1 MIEIFNDGFKMY
13 TALTFLTIAT
23 LLIEIICIKATS
35 LDVANSFVKVFY
47 LVVLAAFCEWF
58 GVAAPLFLPLEFR
71 GLLILIKSV
80 ELMVAPVIPVAMAL
94 SISREKPKLYHI
106 IPLTISVIVIFSSV
120 FTENIFYFT
129 NDNIYHHGPFYFVYI
144 IAYFAGVLYMVVK
157 VILVSKK
164 KGFHDILVLF
174 LSFSL
179 LLAGMII
186 QALYSNIRI
195 DWCAAAM
202 ASTLVCLNYL
212 TQDQKKAVEDM
223 KKAMDE
229 ANMANKA
236 KTNFMGRMSHDLRT
250 PINGIMGM
258 AQIAKK
264 NLGNEEVVSDCLDKI
279 DSSNRHLMSL
289 IGDILQMSSLESGG
303 ITLSHESFDIVETL
317 SDSIEMLSSAAKDRG
332 VRIIDDDY
340 ENIKYRKVIGS
351 PSHVRQVF
359 TNIISNAVKYNKMGG
374 FVEVKTSVI
383 GDSEGKVTYRF
394 TFSDTGLGM
403 SDDFLKKIFEPFS
416 REDDENILKR
426 QGSGLG
432 MSIVKDLVTLMGGNI
447 TVISEKNIGSV
458 FTVDIPFDIDSDSE
472 TDESDDNIPES
483 FEGKRVLLVED
494 NDLNQEIALY
504 MLKEKG
510 FDVDTADN
518 GKEAVGKFLSSKLFF
533 YNLIL
538 MDIMMPVMNGLEA
551 TRVIRSSGRSDSSIP
566 IIAMTANAYEEDKKE
581 CIEAGM
587 NEHIAKP
594 LEESELMA
602 AISRNLK

>member
-1 MIEIFNDGFKMY
+1 MIEIFNYGFKMY

-47 LVVLAAFCEWF
+47 LVVVAAFCEWF
-58 GVAAPLFLPLEFR
+58 GVAAPILLPLEFR

-458 FTVDIPFDIDSDSE
+458 FTVDIPFDIDSESE
-472 TDESDDNIPES
+472 AKESDDDTPDS

-510 FDVDTADN
+510 FEVDTADN
-518 GKEAVGKFLSSKLFF
+518 GKEAVGKFLSSKPFF

-551 TRVIRSSGRSDSSIP
+551 TRAIRSSGRSDSSVP

-594 LEESELMA
+594 LEESEIMA
-602 AISRNLK
+602 AIRRNI

>member
-47 LVVLAAFCEWF
+47 LVVVAAFCEWF
-58 GVAAPLFLPLEFR
+58 GVAAPLLLPLEFR

-120 FTENIFYFT
+120 FTEKIFYFT

-317 SDSIEMLSSAAKDRG
+317 SDSIEMLSTAAKDRG

-374 FVEVKTSVI
+374 SEQDKTSVS
-383 GDSEGKVTYRF
+383 GESEGKVTYRF

-458 FTVDIPFDIDSDSE
+458 FTVDIPFDIDSESE
-472 TDESDDNIPES
+472 AKESDDDTPDS

-510 FDVDTADN
+510 FEVDTADN
-518 GKEAVGKFLSSKLFF
+518 GKEAVGKFLSSKPFF

-551 TRVIRSSGRSDSSIP
+551 TRAIRSSGRSDSSVP

-594 LEESELMA
+594 LEESEIMA
-602 AISRNLK
+602 AIRRNI

>member
-35 LDVANSFVKVFY
+35 LDVADSFVKVFY
-47 LVVLAAFCEWF
+47 LVVVAAFCEWF
-58 GVAAPLFLPLEFR
+58 GVAAPILLPLEFR

-317 SDSIEMLSSAAKDRG
+317 SDSIEMLSTAAKDRG

-458 FTVDIPFDIDSDSE
+458 FTVDIPFDIDSESE
-472 TDESDDNIPES
+472 AKESDDDTPDS

-510 FDVDTADN
+510 FEVDTADN
-518 GKEAVGKFLSSKLFF
+518 GKEAVGKFLSSKPFF

-551 TRVIRSSGRSDSSIP
+551 TRAIRSSGRSDSSVP

-594 LEESELMA
+594 LEESEIMA
-602 AISRNLK
+602 AIRRNI

>member
-35 LDVANSFVKVFY
+35 LDVAKSFVKVFY
-47 LVVLAAFCEWF
+47 LVVVAAFCEWF
-58 GVAAPLFLPLEFR
+58 GVAAPILLPLEFR

-120 FTENIFYFT
+120 FTDKIFYFT

-317 SDSIEMLSSAAKDRG
+317 SDSIEMLSTAAKDRG

-458 FTVDIPFDIDSDSE
+458 FTVDIPFDIDSESE
-472 TDESDDNIPES
+472 AKESDDDTPDS

-510 FDVDTADN
+510 FEVDTADN
-518 GKEAVGKFLSSKLFF
+518 GKEAVGKFLSSKPFF

-551 TRVIRSSGRSDSSIP
+551 TRAIRSSGRSDSSVP

-594 LEESELMA
+594 LEESEIMA
-602 AISRNLK
+602 AIRRNI

>member
-1 MIEIFNDGFKMY
+1 MY

-47 LVVLAAFCEWF
+47 LVVVAAFCEWF
-58 GVAAPLFLPLEFR
+58 GVAAPLLLPLEFR

-120 FTENIFYFT
+120 FTEKIFYFT

-317 SDSIEMLSSAAKDRG
+317 SDSIEMLSTAAKDRG

-602 AISRNLK
+602 AISRNL

>member
-47 LVVLAAFCEWF
+47 LVVVAAFCEWF

-120 FTENIFYFT
+120 FTDKIFYFT

-202 ASTLVCLNYL
+202 ASTRVCLNYL

-317 SDSIEMLSSAAKDRG
+317 SDSIEMLSTAAKDRG

-518 GKEAVGKFLSSKLFF
+518 GKEAVGKFLSSKPFF

-551 TRVIRSSGRSDSSIP
+551 TRAIRSSGRSDSSVP

-594 LEESELMA
+594 LEESEIMA
-602 AISRNLK
+602 AIRRNI

>member
-47 LVVLAAFCEWF
+47 LVVVAAFCEWF

-120 FTENIFYFT
+120 FTDKIFYFT

-317 SDSIEMLSSAAKDRG
+317 SDSIEMLSTAAKDRG

-594 LEESELMA
+594 LEESEIMA
-602 AISRNLK
+602 VIRRNI

>member
-35 LDVANSFVKVFY
+35 LDVADSFVKVFY
-47 LVVLAAFCEWF
+47 LVVVAAFCEWF
-58 GVAAPLFLPLEFR
+58 GVAAPILLPLEFR

-120 FTENIFYFT
+120 FTEKIFYFT

-317 SDSIEMLSSAAKDRG
+317 SDSIEMLSTAAKDRG

-602 AISRNLK
+602 AISRNL

>member
-47 LVVLAAFCEWF
+47 LVVVAAFCEWF

-120 FTENIFYFT
+120 FTDKIFYFT

-317 SDSIEMLSSAAKDRG
+317 SDSIEMLSTAAKDRG

-602 AISRNLK
+602 AISRNL

>member
-47 LVVLAAFCEWF
+47 LVVVAAFCEWF
-58 GVAAPLFLPLEFR
+58 GVAAPLLLPLEFR

-120 FTENIFYFT
+120 FTEKIFYFT

-602 AISRNLK
+602 AISRNL

>member
-1 MIEIFNDGFKMY
+1 MIEIFNDSTRIY
-13 TALTFLTIAT
+13 TALTFLTVAT
-23 LLIEIICIKATS
+23 LLVEIICIKATS
-35 LDVANSFVKVFY
+35 LDVAKGFIKVFY
-47 LVVLAAFCEWF
+47 LVVVAAICEWI
-58 GVAAPLFLPLEFR
+58 GVMGPLFPSDLR
-71 GLLILIKSV
+71 GFVILAKSV
-80 ELMVAPVIPVAMAL
+80 ELMISPVIPVAMAMSAAREKAKVYHIVPL
-94 SISREKPKLYHI
+94 SISTLI
-106 IPLTISVIVIFSSV
+106 IFSS
-120 FTENIFYFT
+120 IFSGKIFFFGP
-129 NDNIYHHGPFYFVYI
+129 DNVYHHGPFYFVYKI
-144 IAYFAGVLYMVVK
+144 SYFAAVLFMIIK
-157 VILVSKK
+157 IIIVSKK
-164 KGFHDILVLF
+164 KGFNDTLVLL
-174 LSFSL
+174 LSFGIL
-179 LLAGMII
+179 LSGLII
-186 QALYSNIRI
+186 QAVYSKIRI
-195 DWCAAAM
+195 DWCAAAL

-229 ANMANKA
+229 ANIANKA

-264 NLGNEEVVSDCLDKI
+264 NIGNEEVVSDCLDKI

-317 SDSIEMLSSAAKDRG
+317 SDSIEMLSTNAKDRG
-332 VRIIDDDY
+332 VRIFDDGYKD
-340 ENIKYRKVIGS
+340 IKYRKVFGS

-374 FVEVKTSVI
+374 FVEIKTGII
-383 GDSEGKVTYRF
+383 GESEGRVTYRF

-403 SDDFLKKIFEPFS
+403 SDDFVKKIFEPFS
-416 REDDENILKR
+416 REEDANIMKKP
-426 QGSGLG
+426 GSGLG
-432 MSIVKDLVTLMGGNI
+432 MSIVKDLVDLMGGSI
-447 TVISEKNIGSV
+447 SVISEKNVGSV
-458 FTVDIPFDIDSDSE
+458 FTVDIPFDINMEGE
-472 TDESDDNIPES
+472 TKESQEKEPES

-494 NDLNQEIALY
+494 NELNQEIAIY

-510 FDVDTADN
+510 FDVESANN
-518 GKEAVGKFLSSKLFF
+518 GKEALGKYLSSTPFY

-551 TRVIRSSGRSDSSIP
+551 TRAIRSSGRPDSSLP
-566 IIAMTANAYEEDKKE
+566 IIAMTANAYEEDKKN

-594 LEESELMA
+594 LEEGEIMA
-602 AISRNLK
+602 AIRRNI

>member
-35 LDVANSFVKVFY
+35 LDVAKSFVKVFY
-47 LVVLAAFCEWF
+47 LVVVAAFCEWF
-58 GVAAPLFLPLEFR
+58 GVAAPLLLPLEFR

-120 FTENIFYFT
+120 FTEKIFYFT

-317 SDSIEMLSSAAKDRG
+317 SDSIEMLSTAAKDRG

-458 FTVDIPFDIDSDSE
+458 FTVDIPFDIDSESE
-472 TDESDDNIPES
+472 AKESDDDTPDS

-510 FDVDTADN
+510 FEVDTADN
-518 GKEAVGKFLSSKLFF
+518 GTEAVGKFLSSKPFF

-551 TRVIRSSGRSDSSIP
+551 TRAIRSSGRSDSSVP

-594 LEESELMA
+594 LEESEIMA
-602 AISRNLK
+602 AIRRNI

>member
-47 LVVLAAFCEWF
+47 LVVVAAFCEWF
-58 GVAAPLFLPLEFR
+58 GVAAPLLLPLEFR

-120 FTENIFYFT
+120 FTEKIFYFT

-317 SDSIEMLSSAAKDRG
+317 SDSIEMLSTAAKDRG

-510 FDVDTADN
+510 FDVATADN

-602 AISRNLK
+602 AISRNL

>member
-47 LVVLAAFCEWF
+47 LVVVAAFCEWF

-120 FTENIFYFT
+120 FTDKIFYFT

-317 SDSIEMLSSAAKDRG
+317 SDSIEMLSTAAKDRG

-510 FDVDTADN
+510 FEVDTADN

-602 AISRNLK
+602 AISRNL

>member
-47 LVVLAAFCEWF
+47 LVVVAAFCEWF
-58 GVAAPLFLPLEFR
+58 GVAAPILLPLEFR

-120 FTENIFYFT
+120 FTEKIFYFT

-317 SDSIEMLSSAAKDRG
+317 SDSIEMLSTAAKDRG

-458 FTVDIPFDIDSDSE
+458 FTVDIPFDIDSESE
-472 TDESDDNIPES
+472 AKESDDDTPDS

-510 FDVDTADN
+510 FEVDTADN
-518 GKEAVGKFLSSKLFF
+518 GKEAVGKFLSSKPFF

-551 TRVIRSSGRSDSSIP
+551 TRAIRSSGRSDSSVP

-594 LEESELMA
+594 LEESEIMA
-602 AISRNLK
+602 AIRRNI

>member
-47 LVVLAAFCEWF
+47 LVVVAAFCEWF
-58 GVAAPLFLPLEFR
+58 GVAAPLLLPLEFR

-120 FTENIFYFT
+120 FTEKIFYFT

-317 SDSIEMLSSAAKDRG
+317 SDSIEMLSTAAKDRG

-518 GKEAVGKFLSSKLFF
+518 GKEAVGKFLSSKPFF

-551 TRVIRSSGRSDSSIP
+551 TRAIRSSGRSDSSVP

-594 LEESELMA
+594 LEESEIMA
-602 AISRNLK
+602 AIRRNI

>member
-35 LDVANSFVKVFY
+35 LDVADSFVKVFY
-47 LVVLAAFCEWF
+47 LVVVAAFCEWF
-58 GVAAPLFLPLEFR
+58 GVAAPILLPLEFR

-106 IPLTISVIVIFSSV
+106 ILLTISAIVIFSSV
-120 FTENIFYFT
+120 FTDKIFYFT

-317 SDSIEMLSSAAKDRG
+317 SDSIEMLSTAAKDRG

-458 FTVDIPFDIDSDSE
+458 FTVDIPFDIDSDRE
-472 TDESDDNIPES
+472 AKESDDKIPES

-510 FDVDTADN
+510 FEVDTADN
-518 GKEAVGKFLSSKLFF
+518 GKEAVGKFLSSKPFF

-551 TRVIRSSGRSDSSIP
+551 TRAIRSSGRSDSSVP

-594 LEESELMA
+594 LEESEIMA
-602 AISRNLK
+602 AIRRNI

>member
-47 LVVLAAFCEWF
+47 LVVVAAFCEWF
-58 GVAAPLFLPLEFR
+58 GVAAPLLLPLEFR

-120 FTENIFYFT
+120 FTDKIFYFT

-317 SDSIEMLSSAAKDRG
+317 SDSIEMLSTAAKDRG

-602 AISRNLK
+602 AISRNL

>member
-35 LDVANSFVKVFY
+35 LDVAKSFVKVFY
-47 LVVLAAFCEWF
+47 LVVVAAFCEWF
-58 GVAAPLFLPLEFR
+58 GVAAPILLPLEFR

-120 FTENIFYFT
+120 FTDKIFYFT

-317 SDSIEMLSSAAKDRG
+317 SDSIEMLSTAAKDRG

-458 FTVDIPFDIDSDSE
+458 FTVDIPFDIDSESE
-472 TDESDDNIPES
+472 AKESDDDTPES

-510 FDVDTADN
+510 FEVDTADN
-518 GKEAVGKFLSSKLFF
+518 GKEAVGKFLSSKPFF

-551 TRVIRSSGRSDSSIP
+551 TRAIRSSGRSDSSVP

-594 LEESELMA
+594 LEESEIMA
-602 AISRNLK
+602 AIRRNI

>member
-47 LVVLAAFCEWF
+47 LVVVAAFCEWF
-58 GVAAPLFLPLEFR
+58 GVAAPLLLPLEFR

-120 FTENIFYFT
+120 FTEKIFYFT

-317 SDSIEMLSSAAKDRG
+317 SDSIEMLSTAAKDRG

-458 FTVDIPFDIDSDSE
+458 FTVDIPFDIDSESE
-472 TDESDDNIPES
+472 AKESDDDTPDS

-510 FDVDTADN
+510 FEVDTADN
-518 GKEAVGKFLSSKLFF
+518 GKEAVGKFLSSKPFF

-551 TRVIRSSGRSDSSIP
+551 TRAIRSSGRSDSSVP

-594 LEESELMA
+594 LEESEIMA
-602 AISRNLK
+602 AIRRNI

>member
-47 LVVLAAFCEWF
+47 LVVVAAFCEWF
-58 GVAAPLFLPLEFR
+58 GVAAPLLLPLEFR

-120 FTENIFYFT
+120 FTEKIFYFT

-317 SDSIEMLSSAAKDRG
+317 SDSIEMLSTAAKDRG

-510 FDVDTADN
+510 FEVDTADN
-518 GKEAVGKFLSSKLFF
+518 GKEAVGKFLSSKPFF

-551 TRVIRSSGRSDSSIP
+551 TRAIRSSGRSDSSVP

-594 LEESELMA
+594 LEESEIMA
-602 AISRNLK
+602 AIRRNI

>member
-35 LDVANSFVKVFY
+35 LDVAKSFVKVFY
-47 LVVLAAFCEWF
+47 LVVVAAFCEWF
-58 GVAAPLFLPLEFR
+58 GVAAPLLLPLEFR

-120 FTENIFYFT
+120 FTEKIFYFT

-317 SDSIEMLSSAAKDRG
+317 SDSIEMLSTAAKDRG

-518 GKEAVGKFLSSKLFF
+518 GKEAVGKFLSSKPFF

-551 TRVIRSSGRSDSSIP
+551 TRAIRSSGRSDSSVP

-602 AISRNLK
+602 AISRNL

>member
-1 MIEIFNDGFKMY
+1 MY

-35 LDVANSFVKVFY
+35 LDVAKSFVKVFY
-47 LVVLAAFCEWF
+47 LVVVAAFCEWF
-58 GVAAPLFLPLEFR
+58 GVAAPLLLPLEFR

-120 FTENIFYFT
+120 FTEKIFYFT

-317 SDSIEMLSSAAKDRG
+317 SDSIEMLSTAAKDRG

-518 GKEAVGKFLSSKLFF
+518 GKEAVGKFLSSKPFF

-551 TRVIRSSGRSDSSIP
+551 TRAIRSSGRSDSSVP

-602 AISRNLK
+602 AISRNL

>member
-47 LVVLAAFCEWF
+47 LVVVAAFCEWF

-120 FTENIFYFT
+120 FTEKIFYFT

-317 SDSIEMLSSAAKDRG
+317 SDSIEMLSTAAKDRG

-458 FTVDIPFDIDSDSE
+458 FTVDIPFDIDSESE
-472 TDESDDNIPES
+472 AKESDDDTHES

-602 AISRNLK
+602 AISRNL

>member
-1 MIEIFNDGFKMY
+1 M
-13 TALTFLTIAT
+13 
-23 LLIEIICIKATS
+23 
-35 LDVANSFVKVFY
+35 
-47 LVVLAAFCEWF
+47 
-58 GVAAPLFLPLEFR
+58 
-71 GLLILIKSV
+71 
-80 ELMVAPVIPVAMAL
+80 
-94 SISREKPKLYHI
+94 
-106 IPLTISVIVIFSSV
+106 
-120 FTENIFYFT
+120 
-129 NDNIYHHGPFYFVYI
+129 
-144 IAYFAGVLYMVVK
+144 
-157 VILVSKK
+157 
-164 KGFHDILVLF
+164 VLF

-317 SDSIEMLSSAAKDRG
+317 SDSIEMLSTAAKDRG

-359 TNIISNAVKYNKMGG
+359 TNIISNAIKYNKMGG
-374 FVEVKTSVI
+374 FVEVKTSMI
-383 GDSEGKVTYRF
+383 GEGDGKVTYRF

-416 REDDENILKR
+416 REDDENIMKR
-426 QGSGLG
+426 PGSGLG
-432 MSIVKDLVTLMGGNI
+432 MSIVKDLVTLMGGSI
-447 TVISEKNIGSV
+447 TVISEKNVGSV
-458 FTVDIPFDIDSDSE
+458 FTVDIPFDVDAESE
-472 TDESDDNIPES
+472 AKESKDNAPDS

-518 GKEAVGKFLSSKLFF
+518 GKEAVGKFLSSKPFY

-551 TRVIRSSGRSDSSIP
+551 TRAIRSSGRSDYSVP

-594 LEESELMA
+594 LEESEIMA
-602 AISRNLK
+602 AIKRNI

>member
-35 LDVANSFVKVFY
+35 LDVAKSFVKVFY
-47 LVVLAAFCEWF
+47 LVVVAAFCEWF
-58 GVAAPLFLPLEFR
+58 GVAAPLLLPLEFR

-120 FTENIFYFT
+120 FTEKIFYFT

-317 SDSIEMLSSAAKDRG
+317 SDSIEMLSTAAKDRG

-602 AISRNLK
+602 AISRNL

>member
-47 LVVLAAFCEWF
+47 LVVVAAFCEWF

-120 FTENIFYFT
+120 FTEKIFYFT

-317 SDSIEMLSSAAKDRG
+317 SDSIEMLSTAAKDRG

-602 AISRNLK
+602 AISRNL

>member
-47 LVVLAAFCEWF
+47 LVVVAAFCEWF
-58 GVAAPLFLPLEFR
+58 GVAAPILLPLEFR

-120 FTENIFYFT
+120 FTEKIFYFT

-317 SDSIEMLSSAAKDRG
+317 SDSIEMLSTAAKDRG

-602 AISRNLK
+602 AISRNL

>member
-35 LDVANSFVKVFY
+35 LDVADSFVKVFY
-47 LVVLAAFCEWF
+47 LVVVAAFCEWF
-58 GVAAPLFLPLEFR
+58 GVAAPILLPLEFR

-120 FTENIFYFT
+120 FTEKIFYFT

-317 SDSIEMLSSAAKDRG
+317 SDSIEMLSTAAKDRG

-458 FTVDIPFDIDSDSE
+458 FTVDIPFDIDSESE
-472 TDESDDNIPES
+472 AKESDDDTPES

-504 MLKEKG
+504 MPKEKG
-510 FDVDTADN
+510 FEVDTADN
-518 GKEAVGKFLSSKLFF
+518 GKEAVGKFLSSKPFF

-551 TRVIRSSGRSDSSIP
+551 TRAIRSSGRSDSSVP

-594 LEESELMA
+594 LEESEIMA
-602 AISRNLK
+602 AIRRNI

>member
-35 LDVANSFVKVFY
+35 LDVAKSFVKVFY
-47 LVVLAAFCEWF
+47 LVVVAAFCEWF

-120 FTENIFYFT
+120 FTEKIFYFT

-317 SDSIEMLSSAAKDRG
+317 SDSIEMLSTAAKDRG

-602 AISRNLK
+602 AISRNL